1 MSLNLEFTE
10 DIAVIKWDDG
20 KANAVN
26 LALIS
31 VMNRVLDIAEAD
43 AKAVVIAGRSGVF
56 CGGFDLKVLQNGTE
70 DEIEHL
76 IDLGGELAARLFAYP
91 KPVIM
96 ACTGHAIAQGA
107 AFLLAGDV
115 RVGAVGEF
123 KIGLNET
130 QIGMTLRHF
139 GPTLAK
145 APLAPVYYTRASI
158 IGELFDPDTAVH
170 VGYLDETQ
178 SPNNTLKVAID
189 RARSLAKLPTHA
201 FAANKALMRNAA
213 IEALIRKEPLL

>member
-115 RVGAVGEF
+115 RVGTVGEF

-145 APLAPVYYTRASI
+145 APWARYIIRELRLSENSLTRIPLFTSDTWTKHNHPTIHSKWQLIVPEAS
-158 IGELFDPDTAVH
+158 LNSQ
-170 VGYLDETQ
+170 L
-178 SPNNTLKVAID
+178 
-189 RARSLAKLPTHA
+189 TH
-201 FAANKALMRNAA
+201 LQR
-213 IEALIRKEPLL
+213 IRLLCATPL